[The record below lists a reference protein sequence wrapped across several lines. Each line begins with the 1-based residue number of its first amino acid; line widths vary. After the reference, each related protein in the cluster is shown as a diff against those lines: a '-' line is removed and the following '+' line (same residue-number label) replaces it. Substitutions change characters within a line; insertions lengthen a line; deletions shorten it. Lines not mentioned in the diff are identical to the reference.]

1 MITLGI
7 ETSCDETSICIIRD
21 GDILSLQTFS
31 QIDLHKMYGGV
42 VPEIASRDHLNRI
55 DKVAIQCLG
64 FSGIKKTDINLV
76 AYTSEPG
83 LVGSLLTGI
92 LFAKG
97 LALSLGVP
105 AIPVNHILAHVFTC
119 NLTHKVDKNFLCLL
133 VSGGHTAVFNV
144 KDLNSYE
151 ILGKS
156 IDDSVGEVFDKLS
169 KALGFGYPG
178 GAIIE
183 SLAKFGDDGVYRF
196 NIPLGKK
203 DRYNFSMSGLKTEFL
218 KIIQG
223 LFVKHNVPHGTPYEE
238 VVNNL
243 SGERNGFHSYAIDV
257 ANLCASFQ
265 RTVAVVLLDRLK
277 NIVKDFKLNSGVFV
291 LCGGVASNEFIR
303 KEMGGFCS
311 EYGMSFCV
319 PDKQLCT
326 DNAAMIAN
334 LGQMIY
340 ISDAS

>member
-7 ETSCDETSICIIRD
+7 ETSCDETSICIMRD
-21 GDILSLQTFS
+21 ANILSLQTFS

-55 DKVAIQCLG
+55 DKIATQCLR
-64 FSGIKKTDINLV
+64 FSGVEKTDINLV
-76 AYTSEPG
+76 TYTAEPG

-105 AIPVNHILAHVFTC
+105 SIAVNHIIAHVFTC

-133 VSGGHTAVFNV
+133 VSGGHTAIFNV

-151 ILGKS
+151 ILGKG
-156 IDDSVGEVFDKLS
+156 IDDSIGEVFDKLS

-178 GAIIE
+178 GVIIE
-183 SLAKFGDDGVYRF
+183 SLAKFGDGGVYRF
-196 NIPLGKK
+196 SIPLGKK

-223 LFVKHNVPHGTPYEE
+223 LLVKHNVPHGTLYED
-238 VVNNL
+238 VISNL
-243 SGERNGFHSYAIDV
+243 SGQRNGFCSYAIDV

-265 RTVAVVLLDRLK
+265 KTVAAVLLDRLR
-277 NIVKDFKLNSGVFV
+277 NVVKDFNLNNRVFV
-291 LCGGVASNEFIR
+291 MCGGVASNEFIR
-303 KEMGGFCS
+303 KEMDKFCS

-319 PDKQLCT
+319 PDKHLCT

-334 LGQMIY
+334 LGRMIY
-340 ISDAS
+340 ISGAS